1 LVTFGVGLLVIF
13 IINYKLKSVKN
24 FVFGKNVKSPVMN
37 MAVAIF
43 GLQQTVLPA
52 RNFSRFILMMFLIFC
67 LVNRNVYQ
75 GALYLFL
82 QSDGRHKDIKSVDE
96 MEERNFNYYVFES
109 YIDFVHN
116 QSKIFKKKIVVRDEK
131 ELPFAK
137 EVNENLKAAF
147 MTPQTNVINR
157 NQMAQGKFYLRVCA
171 EQISVINIAMFFT
184 RNFYLKTAI
193 DEKLRQFDAAGL
205 LSYWISKHAE
215 KKYLSMNEGVTGPKK
230 LNLEHL
236 FGVFN
241 IMLIGHAVALIIFI
255 FELAVFKFKQI
266 RLRKFQARI
275 IMVAPKVNEQ
285 AERNGETIEELPR
298 VTKTINSLSQ
308 TKV

>member
-1 LVTFGVGLLVIF
+1 
-13 IINYKLKSVKN
+13 
-24 FVFGKNVKSPVMN
+24 VFGKNVKSPVMN

-96 MEERNFNYYVFES
+96 MEEMNFNYYVFES
-109 YIDFVHN
+109 YIDIVHN
-116 QSKIFKKKIVVRDEK
+116 QSRIFKKKIVVRDEK

-147 MTPQTNVINR
+147 MTPQTEVIDRNR
-157 NQMAQGKFYLRVCA
+157 INAGKFSLKVCA
-171 EQISVINIAMFFT
+171 EQVSVINVAIFFT
-184 RNFYLKTAI
+184 RSFYLKTEI
-193 DEKLRQFDAAGL
+193 DMKLRQFDAAGL
-205 LSYWISKHAE
+205 LTYWINKHAD
-215 KKYLSMNEGVTGPKK
+215 KKYLSINEGVTGPKK
-230 LNLEHL
+230 LNMEHL

-255 FELAVFKFKQI
+255 FEVMIFRIKQM
-266 RLRKFQARI
+266 RLRKHQARI
-275 IMVAPKVNEQ
+275 IIVTPK
-285 AERNGETIEELPR
+285 I
-298 VTKTINSLSQ
+298 
-308 TKV
+308 